1 MSFVA
6 HIKAL
11 PPSTVH
17 RIGSSQVLVDSCSVV
32 KELID
37 NAVDARAT
45 SVSIEIS
52 SNTLNVIQVT
62 DNGHGITPEDRA
74 MVCRRYTTSK
84 ISNFSDLL
92 ELGGTS
98 LGFRGEA
105 LHSLADL
112 SGSLTVTTRVDGETT
127 AVKLLIAR
135 NGEVEGYVEP
145 CP

>member
-1 MSFVA
+1 MSIVA
-6 HIKAL
+6 SIKAL

-17 RIGSSQVLVDSCSVV
+17 HIGSSQVLVDSCSVV

-45 SVSIEIS
+45 SISIEIS
-52 SNTLNVIQVT
+52 PNTLDVIQVT

-84 ISNFSDLL
+84 ISDFSDLIK
-92 ELGGTS
+92 LGGTS

-105 LHSLADL
+105 LHSLANL
-112 SGSLTVTTRVDGETT
+112 SGSLTVTTRVDSEIA

-135 NGEVEGYVEP
+135 TGEVEGCAEP